1 MQQFKLEMETLQI
14 QNQFN
19 AVSEKYDRQR
29 RFLIPCF
36 DDFYGMALSL
46 SEEVGTVKNILDVG
60 AGTGLMSAF
69 FHEKYPQAKITLID
83 ISEAM
88 LKKAEDRFDG
98 KENISFLNADFA
110 TVNLPENQYD
120 LVVSGL
126 AIHHLP
132 NELKRQLFE
141 KIAKALSPGG
151 WFINADQVLGETDLA
166 EKIYT
171 EKWKNHVQQNPNLTE
186 EEKQSAFERI
196 KVDIMAPLKAQLE
209 WLESAGLKNANCY
222 YQHYNFVVFAANN

>member
-1 MQQFKLEMETLQI
+1 METLQEI

-36 DDFYGMALSL
+36 DDFYRTALNL
-46 SEEVGTVKNILDVG
+46 SEEVNLVKNILDIG

-69 FHEKYPQAKITLID
+69 FHEKYPDAKITLVD
-83 ISEAM
+83 ISSAM
-88 LKKAEDRFDG
+88 LNKAEERFEG
-98 KENISFLNADFA
+98 NENISFLNADFA
-110 TVNLPENQYD
+110 TMDLPENHYD

-132 NELKRQLFE
+132 NELKQQLFV
-141 KIAKALSPGG
+141 KISTALKPGG
-151 WFINADQVLGETDLA
+151 WFINADQVLGENELA
-166 EKIYT
+166 EKVYT
-171 EKWKNHVQQNPNLTE
+171 ENWKNHVEQNTNLTT

-196 KVDIMAPLKAQLE
+196 KVDIMAPLIPQLE
-209 WLESAGLKNANCY
+209 WLENAGLQNANCY
-222 YQHYNFVVFAANN
+222 YQYYNFVVFAANK

>member
-88 LKKAEDRFDG
+88 LKKAEERFDG

-141 KIAKALSPGG
+141 KIARALSPGG

-171 EKWKNHVQQNPNLTE
+171 ENWKNHVQQNPNLTE

>member
-1 MQQFKLEMETLQI
+1 MDTLQEI

-36 DDFYGMALSL
+36 DDFYRTALTL
-46 SEEVGTVKNILDVG
+46 SEKIASVKNILDVG

-69 FHEKYPQAKITLID
+69 FHEKYPHAKITLVD
-83 ISEAM
+83 ISSAM
-88 LKKAEDRFDG
+88 LKKAEERFEG
-98 KENISFLNADFA
+98 NENISFLNADFT
-110 TVNLPENQYD
+110 TVDLPQQHYD

-132 NELKRQLFE
+132 DTLKQQLFG
-141 KIAKALSPGG
+141 KIAKTLKSKG
-151 WFINADQVLGETDLA
+151 WFINADQVLGETALA

-171 EKWKNHVQQNPNLTE
+171 ENWQNHVEQHPDLTE
-186 EEKQSAFERI
+186 DEKQSAFERI
-196 KVDIMAPLKAQLE
+196 KVDIMAPLKPQLE
-209 WLESAGLKNANCY
+209 WLENAGLKNANCY
-222 YQHYNFVVFAANN
+222 YQYYNFVVFAANK

>member
-1 MQQFKLEMETLQI
+1 METLEEI
-14 QNQFN
+14 QKQFN

-36 DDFYGMALSL
+36 DDFYGTALSL
-46 SEEVGTVKNILDVG
+46 SEEVTSVKTILDIG

-69 FHEKYPQAKITLID
+69 FHEKYPEAKITLVD
-83 ISEAM
+83 ISKDM
-88 LKKAEDRFDG
+88 LKKATERFEG
-98 KENISFLNADFA
+98 NENIKFLNADFA
-110 TVNLPENQYD
+110 TVDLPENHFD

-132 NELKRQLFE
+132 NELKQQLFN
-141 KIAKALSPGG
+141 KIAKTLNLGG
-151 WFINADQVLGETDLA
+151 WFINADQVLGETVVA

-171 EKWKNHVQQNPNLTE
+171 HYWRNHVQEHPDLTA

-196 KVDIMAPLKAQLE
+196 KVDIMAPLTAQLE
-209 WLESAGLKNANCY
+209 WIENAGMKNANCY
-222 YQHYNFVVFAANN
+222 YQFYNFVVFAANK

>member
-1 MQQFKLEMETLQI
+1 METLQEI

-19 AVSEKYDRQR
+19 AISEKYDRQR

-46 SEEVGTVKNILDVG
+46 SQGVETIENILDIG

-69 FHEKYPQAKITLID
+69 FHERYPEAKITLVD
-83 ISEAM
+83 ISASM
-88 LKKAEDRFDG
+88 LKKAEERFDG
-98 KENISFLNADFA
+98 NKNINFLNADFA
-110 TVNLPENQYD
+110 TIALSESCYD

-132 NELKRQLFE
+132 NELKQKLFG
-141 KIAKALSPGG
+141 KIAKTLKPGG
-151 WFINADQVLGETDLA
+151 WFINADQILGENDLT

-171 EKWKNHVQQNPNLTE
+171 ENWKNHVEQNPNLTE
-186 EEKQSAFERI
+186 EEKLSAFERI
-196 KVDIMAPLKAQLE
+196 KVDIMAPLKPQLD
-209 WLESAGLKNANCY
+209 WLEDAGLKNASCY
-222 YQHYNFVVFAANN
+222 YQYYNFVVFAANK

>member
-1 MQQFKLEMETLQI
+1 MEALQEI

-36 DDFYGMALSL
+36 DDFYGTALTL
-46 SEEVGTVKNILDVG
+46 SEEVSTVKNILDVG

-69 FHEKYPQAKITLID
+69 FHEKYTNAKITLID
-83 ISEAM
+83 ISRDM
-88 LKKAEDRFDG
+88 LKKAEDRFQG
-98 KENISFLNADFA
+98 KENINFLNEDFA
-110 TVNLPENQYD
+110 TVDLPENHYD

-132 NELKRQLFE
+132 NKLKQQLFS
-141 KIAKALSPGG
+141 KIAKTLTPGG
-151 WFINADQVLGETDLA
+151 WFINADQVLGETDLT

-171 EKWKNHVQQNPNLTE
+171 ENWKNHVQQNINLSQ
-186 EEKQSAFERI
+186 EEKESAFERI
-196 KVDIMAPLKAQLE
+196 KVDIMAPLKAQLTWIE
-209 WLESAGLKNANCY
+209 QAGMQNANCY
-222 YQHYNFVVFAANN
+222 YQYYNFVVFAANK

>member
-1 MQQFKLEMETLQI
+1 MEAYQEI

-36 DDFYGMALSL
+36 DDFYGVALNL
-46 SEEVGTVKNILDVG
+46 SEEVKIVKNILDIG

-69 FHEKYPQAKITLID
+69 FHEKYPDAKITLVD
-83 ISEAM
+83 ISADM
-88 LKKAEDRFDG
+88 LKKAEERFNG
-98 KENISFLNADFA
+98 NENIEFLNADFA
-110 TVNLPENQYD
+110 TVELTDDHYD

-132 NELKRQLFE
+132 NPLKKQLFG
-141 KIAKALSPGG
+141 KIANTLNTGG
-151 WFINADQVLGETDLA
+151 WFINADQVLGANEVA

-171 EKWKNHVQQNPNLTE
+171 ENWKNHVNNSIHLE
-186 EEKQSAFERI
+186 EQEKQSAFERI
-196 KVDIMAPLKAQLE
+196 KVDIMAPLKDQLE
-209 WLESAGLKNANCY
+209 WIEAAGLKNASCY
-222 YQHYNFVVFAANN
+222 YQYYNFVVFAANKL

>member
-1 MQQFKLEMETLQI
+1 MEALQEI

-36 DDFYGMALSL
+36 DDFYGTALML
-46 SEEVGTVKNILDVG
+46 SEEVSVVKNILDVG

-69 FHEKYPQAKITLID
+69 FQEKYPDAKITLVD
-83 ISEAM
+83 ISADM
-88 LKKAEDRFDG
+88 LKKAEERFDG
-98 KENISFLNADFA
+98 NENINFLNADFA
-110 TVNLPENQYD
+110 TVDLPENHYD

-132 NELKRQLFE
+132 NQLKQQLFG
-141 KIAKALSPGG
+141 KIKKTLRAGG

-171 EKWKNHVQQNPNLTE
+171 ENWKNHVQQHPDLTN
-186 EEKQSAFERI
+186 EEKQSAFGRI
-196 KVDIMAPLKAQLE
+196 KVDIMAPLAAQLT
-209 WLESAGLKNANCY
+209 WLETAGMKNANCY
-222 YQHYNFVVFAANN
+222 YQYYNFVVFAANN